1 MTNAKLSEW
10 KQRLIDA
17 IERGAKAKY
26 EWIGSTDCLNGMT
39 PLDAYNRGFD
49 DGLRRALDEARKFG

>member
-1 MTNAKLSEW
+1 
-10 KQRLIDA
+10 LIDA

-39 PLDAYNRGFD
+39 PLDIYNRGFD